1 MLALVL
7 TVAVALLPH
16 HTSTPTSQ
24 RQASNFPTRG
34 VFVAGKSLAAVQIGD
49 TQAKVRAKWG
59 GRYRLCDKAICQ
71 HYQTWLYQYATGEGL
86 GAAVVFENG
95 IVTAVFTLGSPD
107 GWKTDKGLKMG
118 DVVSQIYDYYDTAIT
133 TKCLGYDA
141 ISVRDTRTKIVTSFY
156 SSSGYVY
163 GFALTGPSQPICQ

>member
-16 HTSTPTSQ
+16 HSSTPASHA
-24 RQASNFPTRG
+24 QAANFPTRG
-34 VFVAGKSLAAVQIGD
+34 VFVADKSLAGVHIGD
-49 TQAKVRAKWG
+49 TQAKVKAAWG
-59 GRYRLCDKAICQ
+59 GRYRVCDPGICAK
-71 HYQTWLYQYATGEGL
+71 YQTWLYQYSTGEGL
-86 GAAVVFENG
+86 GAAVVFEKG

-118 DVVSQIYDYYDTAIT
+118 DIVNQIYDYYSTPIT

-141 ISVRDTRTKIVTSFY
+141 LSIRDSKTKIVTSFY
-156 SSSGYVY
+156 ASSGYVY
-163 GFALTGPSQPICQ
+163 GFALTGPTQPICQ